1 MTAILAKFEKQ
12 PSEIQ
17 DYDID
22 FSEYLD
28 AIGDTAS
35 SVTVTAEI
43 GITVSSSALIGKVV
57 KVWLTGGSN
66 GETYKITV
74 LLTTAGGRRR
84 EADIKVKVKEA

>member
-1 MTAILAKFEKQ
+1 MTTILAKFEKQ

-28 AIGDTAS
+28 ALTDTAS
-35 SVTVTAEI
+35 SATVTGEI
-43 GITVSSSALIGKVV
+43 GITVNAFALSGKVV
-57 KVWLTGGSN
+57 KVWLSGGDN

-74 LLTTAGGRRR
+74 RLTTSGGRVR

>member
-1 MTAILAKFEKQ
+1 VTTILAKFEKQ

-22 FSEYLD
+22 FSEYLNALSD
-28 AIGDTAS
+28 SAVSAV
-35 SVTVTAEI
+35 VTGEI
-43 GITVSSSALIGKVV
+43 GITVVAHSLIGNVV
-57 KVWLTGGSN
+57 KVWLSGGDD

-74 LLTTAGGRRR
+74 LLTTSGGRKR